1 MKRGQRSSQ
10 NFSNFRNVLIRLIP
24 IFTRTYLVE
33 MEIALKRRGL
43 PVDQTH
49 KSPDNAHDRP
59 VFFTILAI
67 NAIIVVPSS
76 SRV

>member
-24 IFTRTYLVE
+24 IFTYLVE